1 MEAPPKQADQSWG
14 SFSPEWVASVLE
26 GRPHPP
32 VAVAHDLTWDSRTVR
47 PGAAFVALPGAKVH
61 GREFALEAL
70 GRGAAFVIT
79 DQAHPGAIQVA
90 DPVLA
95 LRRLGLALR
104 QRFGGP
110 VVAVGGSSG
119 KTTTKEALAQGLA
132 WPAPQGNLNNA
143 PGLAQFLW
151 RLDPKAKGAVL
162 ELGIDRLG
170 EMDELIEMTRPTLGL
185 LSALGPE
192 HLDGLGSFENVIREE
207 SRLLEATE
215 LRLCSQQA
223 ARWIRLPGLKTYGF
237 EQADFQGAD
246 LELRSDSS
254 RFRYAGRS
262 VRVPYAGLGPALG
275 ALAALAVAEVLGEP
289 LEGVIERLAH
299 LRLPSG
305 RMERLVRG
313 GITIL
318 NDAYNAN
325 PVSVQAGL
333 EYLKT
338 QPGRKWLVLGEMK
351 ELGERSL
358 EYHLEAARQ
367 AAAVSERRIFLG
379 THAQA
384 QAQAVGGEVA
394 SSVEEVAE
402 LLSSVEEG
410 DLVYLKASRS
420 VGLERLLEIWPVPVE
435 AR

>member
-1 MEAPPKQADQSWG
+1 
-14 SFSPEWVASVLE
+14 
-26 GRPHPP
+26 
-32 VAVAHDLTWDSRTVR
+32 
-47 PGAAFVALPGAKVH
+47 VALPGARVH
-61 GREFALEAL
+61 GREFAREAL
-70 GRGAAFVIT
+70 ERGAAFVIT
-79 DQAHPGAIQVA
+79 DQAHPGAIQVP
-90 DPVLA
+90 DPASA
-95 LRRLGLALR
+95 LRKLGLALR
-104 QRFGGP
+104 QRFGGT

-132 WPAPQGNLNNA
+132 WPAPEGNLNNA

-151 RLDPKAKGAVL
+151 RLDPQAKGAVL

-170 EMDELIEMTRPTLGL
+170 EMDELIEMTRPRVGL

-192 HLDGLGSFENVIREE
+192 HLDGLGSFEAVVREE
-207 SRLLEATE
+207 SRLLQATE
-215 LRLCSQQA
+215 FRLCSLQA
-223 ARWIRLPGLKTYGF
+223 AQWVRLPGLKTYGF
-237 EQADFQGAD
+237 GQADFRGWG
-246 LELRSDSS
+246 LELEKDSS
-254 RFRYAGRS
+254 RFHYAGRS

-275 ALAALAVAEVLGEP
+275 ALGALAVAELLGEP
-289 LEGVIERLAH
+289 LEGVIERLAS
-299 LRLPSG
+299 LQLPGG

-367 AAAVSERRIFLG
+367 AAAVSERCIFLG
-379 THAQA
+379 THARA
-384 QAQAVGGEVA
+384 QAQAVGGQA
-394 SSVEEVAE
+394 AASVEEVAE

-420 VGLERLLEIWPVPVE
+420 VGLERLLELWPKE
-435 AR
+435 AK

>member
-1 MEAPPKQADQSWG
+1 MEATPKQDGQNWG

-26 GRPHPP
+26 GRLHPP
-32 VAVAHDLTWDSRTVR
+32 VSVAHDLTWDSRRVR
-47 PGAAFVALPGAKVH
+47 PGAAFVALPGARVH
-61 GREFALEAL
+61 GREFAREAL
-70 GRGAAFVIT
+70 ERGAAFIIT
-79 DQAHPGAIQVA
+79 DQAHPGAIQVP
-90 DPVLA
+90 DPASA

-104 QRFGGP
+104 RRFSGP

-119 KTTTKEALAQGLA
+119 KTTTKEALAQGLG
-132 WPAPQGNLNNA
+132 WPAPEGNLNNA

-170 EMDELIEMTRPTLGL
+170 EMDELLEMTRPTVGL

-192 HLDGLGSFENVIREE
+192 HLDGLGSFENVVREE

-215 LRLCSQQA
+215 LRLCSLQA
-223 ARWIRLPGLKTYGF
+223 AGWVRLPGVKTYGF
-237 EQADFQGAD
+237 ERADFQGAQ
-246 LELRSDSS
+246 LELEGDSS
-254 RFRYAGRS
+254 RFRYAGHN

-275 ALAALAVAEVLGEP
+275 ALGALAVAEVLGEP

-299 LRLPSG
+299 LRLPGG

-367 AAAVSERRIFLG
+367 ATAVSELRIFLG
-379 THAQA
+379 AHARA
-384 QAQAVGGEVA
+384 QAQAVGGQVA
-394 SSVEEVAE
+394 DSVEEVAE

-420 VGLERLLEIWPVPVE
+420 VGLDRLLEIWPVAAE